1 MMRTIEHRT
10 IQQAKEAYQTE
21 PKSGNKNDIV
31 EWLIK
36 TDFVTNYIQKLL
48 YNSDYDLLEDIT
60 QEIWLILLDEISQDR
75 WNEIYS
81 QGVKNIIQFTSGVIY
96 HQIRSKNSK
105 LFKAY
110 KQHNQQYPI
119 LTKRCWDIYERTNIM
134 PVDIE
139 YLNNKINNT
148 EE

>member
-1 MMRTIEHRT
+1 MRTIEHRT
-10 IQQAKEAYQTE
+10 KQQAKEAYQTE
-21 PKSGNKNDIV
+21 PKSGDKNDII
-31 EWLIK
+31 EWLIQ

-48 YNSDYDLLEDIT
+48 YNSDYDFLEDIT

-96 HQIRSKNSK
+96 HQVRSNRSK

-110 KQHNQQYPI
+110 KQHNQKYPK
-119 LTKRCWDIYERTNIM
+119 LTRACWDIYEKTNTM
-134 PVDIE
+134 PIDVD
-139 YLNNKINNT
+139 YLNTKNIT
-148 EE
+148 IEE